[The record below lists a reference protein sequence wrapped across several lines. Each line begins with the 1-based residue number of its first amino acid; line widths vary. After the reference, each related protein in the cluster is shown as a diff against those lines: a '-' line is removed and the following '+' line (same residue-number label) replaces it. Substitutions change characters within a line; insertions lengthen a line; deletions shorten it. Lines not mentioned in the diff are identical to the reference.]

1 EAAGLDPNNLAVS
14 DPSAMNFGVGEDADT
29 ATKCEA
35 KPWRDIWGAGQG
47 IGAVDAV
54 VPAAQIVE
62 RLDREYTDAHQR
74 LRRM

>member
-1 EAAGLDPNNLAVS
+1 
-14 DPSAMNFGVGEDADT
+14 
-29 ATKCEA
+29 EA

-62 RLDREYTDAHQR
+62 RLDREYTDAHQG